1 VLELQGQIWE
11 IKLTCNANREWYRW
25 LKEDG
30 VKVWCI
36 SPGYLATGLGGN
48 REKHVQHGAIDP
60 AIGGRFVKD
69 VLEGKRDGDVGK
81 VVQREIVQPW

>member
-1 VLELQGQIWE
+1 MDLMNAST
-11 IKLTCNANREWYRW
+11 LTAVCDREWYRC
-25 LKEDG
+25 LKEDD

-48 REKHVQHGAIDP
+48 KERNVQRGAIDP

-81 VVQREIVQPW
+81 VIQREIVQPW